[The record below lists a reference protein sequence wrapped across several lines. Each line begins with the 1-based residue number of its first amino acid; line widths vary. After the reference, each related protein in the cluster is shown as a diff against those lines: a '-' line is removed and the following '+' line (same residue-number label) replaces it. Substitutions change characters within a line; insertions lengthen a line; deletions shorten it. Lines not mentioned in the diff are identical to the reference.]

1 MKESILTI
9 LKDIHEAKEPIEINN
24 LLGYKT
30 PEEYRDLVTALEEL
44 VSEYKV
50 FYTKKGKYILL
61 NNCPNLKIGKIS
73 VNKKG
78 FGFVLLDQ
86 EDDIYIEGANL
97 AGAID
102 EDIVLCEVIP
112 GKAKREGKVIRVVKR
127 DLKNIVGEIVFVKD
141 KIFLKL
147 DDDKKDLSIEIAKEG
162 AENCVEG
169 HKVLVKIIK
178 EISNKKYIAA
188 VDKVLGHKDDPNVD
202 ILSIAY
208 KYGIYDQWEP
218 AVETELETI
227 PTEVDPKDYAGR
239 HDLTNEV
246 IFTIDGADTKDIDD
260 AISIEAI
267 DGGYRLGVHIA
278 DVSNYVK
285 ENTAL
290 GNDAYSRGTSSY
302 LADTVI
308 PMLPHKLSNGICS
321 LNENLIRLTLSC
333 VMDFDLNA
341 KVTNYEIF
349 PSYIKS
355 NKKMTYKE
363 VNNIVVNNI
372 VAEGYEP
379 FVEKLMQM
387 NELAKILRKDKIKRG
402 YIDFDL
408 DEAKIIQDENGK
420 AIDVIR
426 RERSDG
432 EMLIEDFMIAANETV
447 ATHIFN
453 MGLPFIY
460 RIHEEPRQ
468 EKIEEFLTLV
478 KILGYKVDR
487 IKKATSKGMQ
497 EVLGQLEDKPEFKV
511 LSSLL
516 LRSMRKAE
524 YSKDNR
530 GHFGLASKTYTHFTS
545 PIRRFPDLTVH
556 RLLRTYLFEND
567 MSKTTIDFLDKELIQ
582 VAQHS
587 SEREVASIKAER
599 DVVDMKSAEYMED
612 HIGEEFDGMI
622 VGITN
627 YGFFV
632 ELPNLIEGLVHVN
645 SLKGDY
651 FTFLPESLALIGK
664 TTKKK
669 YMIGDKLK
677 VKVMAASKSAG
688 TIDFEVVTGD
698 ENGNQEPKSTL

>member
-260 AISIEAI
+260 AISIEVI

-321 LNENLIRLTLSC
+321 LNENVIRLTLSC

>member
-260 AISIEAI
+260 AISIEVI

-321 LNENLIRLTLSC
+321 LNENVIRLTLSC

-379 FVEKLMQM
+379 FVEKLKQM